1 MMLVLAMLRKF
12 LLMPML
18 SLKADAEEQ
27 QQDEHAMEWW

>member
-1 MMLVLAMLRKF
+1 MVYDAGAGNAD
-12 LLMPML
+12 LLMPIL